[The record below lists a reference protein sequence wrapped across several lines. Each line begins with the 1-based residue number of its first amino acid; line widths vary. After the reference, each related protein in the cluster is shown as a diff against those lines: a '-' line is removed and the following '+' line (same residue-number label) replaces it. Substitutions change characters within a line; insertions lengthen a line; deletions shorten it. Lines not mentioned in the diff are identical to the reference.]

1 MRLRPLAAS
10 AATTS
15 AAPPRRSAARAH
27 APCSCRTGRMS
38 SVRPCTC
45 TAAPKAAKPSAQPNL
60 RSNTLQGL
68 YTPGS
73 TFKPAVAVAALDS
86 GLINQYS
93 TVYCNGVYNYF
104 KDYHPR
110 CTRHGHSGNIDVVTA
125 IKWSCN
131 IFFYDVGRRLTS
143 DVYDAYAYKLG
154 LGQRTGVEVSE
165 AVGRLT
171 TKSDS
176 NYTASLDVQA
186 AIGQGNTVVSPIQL
200 ATYAAT
206 LANNGTRYRTH
217 FVKAILDTNTG
228 EVLSE
233 TKPEVMDVIEGTGN
247 TFELVRQIHQRV
259 GKAAHMA

>member
-1 MRLRPLAAS
+1 M
-10 AATTS
+10 
-15 AAPPRRSAARAH
+15 
-27 APCSCRTGRMS
+27 
-38 SVRPCTC
+38 
-45 TAAPKAAKPSAQPNL
+45 
-60 RSNTLQGL
+60 
-68 YTPGS
+68 
-73 TFKPAVAVAALDS
+73 
-86 GLINQYS
+86 
-93 TVYCNGVYNYF
+93 YNYF

-110 CTRHGHSGNIDVVTA
+110 CTRHGHIGNIDVVTA

-176 NYTASLDVQA
+176 NYMASLDVQA

-233 TKPEVMDVIEGTGN
+233 TKPEVMYVI
-247 TFELVRQIHQRV
+247 
-259 GKAAHMA
+259 